1 MENNNVLATVN
12 GVEITEEVLNNT
24 IERFPAEQKI
34 FFDSEQGRKQLLD
47 QMINVELINAYGSEK
62 GVENDEF
69 YRVQMEQAEKDI
81 RFNATMNRLMQDI
94 SVSDADAKTK
104 YDENPDEYKEPE
116 TIGAKHILVDDKAK
130 ADEIKAKLD
139 NKEMTFAEAA
149 TEYSSCPSKENGGD
163 LGTFGK
169 GMMVAEFEEA
179 AMASEVGTVTEPVET
194 QFGFHIIEVYEKN
207 EAQVKDFDEVKDSI
221 KESLLQEKQMEKYNA
236 LINDLREQYFA
247 KEEK

>member
-47 QMINVELINAYGSEK
+47 QMI
-62 GVENDEF
+62 NDEF